1 MKNVHVVHCT
11 ILEKCKIILFFI
23 FFTKFLDA
31 LAMIISDEI
40 DRKFEIE
47 CQGSIYVY
55 RTIDIKSPSENF
67 YFEELNPLPSGE
79 ELELHPSKIFREEC
93 VQFFFLSL
101 HCTAIPTT
109 TSFN

>member
-79 ELELHPSKIFREEC
+79 ELELHPSKIFPKGPNLEG
-93 VQFFFLSL
+93 LSS
-101 HCTAIPTT
+101 A
-109 TSFN
+109 SQYG